1 MNRIISAGIIT
12 EIKFK
17 GKREKKMSKKNR
29 NYKYSGAIF
38 LIMVS
43 MLSLKVLEKD
53 IDRSLLL
60 R

>member
-1 MNRIISAGIIT
+1 M
-12 EIKFK
+12 
-17 GKREKKMSKKNR
+17 KKNGSKKNR

-38 LIMVS
+38 LMMVS
-43 MLSLKVLEKD
+43 MLSLNVLEKD